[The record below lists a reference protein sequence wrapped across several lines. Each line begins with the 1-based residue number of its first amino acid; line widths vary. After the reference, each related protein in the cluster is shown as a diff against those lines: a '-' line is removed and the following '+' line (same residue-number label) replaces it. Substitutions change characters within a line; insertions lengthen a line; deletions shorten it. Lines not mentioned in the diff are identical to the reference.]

1 MKTDAKQLIPADTLE
16 AMVQAIVPKHGR
28 NKRRHELK
36 AKALIAQALV
46 KRKGAACQSLRGM
59 APSGAK
65 AKRKPMAEP
74 VHLASSAKCKYRPK
88 GTAASE
94 PVTVHMTDD
103 EWSELLAR
111 MNAKVAKLIT
121 CDLDMPKA

>member
-1 MKTDAKQLIPADTLE
+1 MSKELIPADTLE

-28 NKRRHELK
+28 NKRKNELK
-36 AKALIAQALV
+36 AKALIAKALV

-65 AKRKPMAEP
+65 AKRQPITEP

-94 PVTVHMTDD
+94 PVTVQLTDD
-103 EWSELLAR
+103 ERSELLER
-111 MNAKVAKLIT
+111 MQAKEKRVIVCEA
-121 CDLDMPKA
+121 